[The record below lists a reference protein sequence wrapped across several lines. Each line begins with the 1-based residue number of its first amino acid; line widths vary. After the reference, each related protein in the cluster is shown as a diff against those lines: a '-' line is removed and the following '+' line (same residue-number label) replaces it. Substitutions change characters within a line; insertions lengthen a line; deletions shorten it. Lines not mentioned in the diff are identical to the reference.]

1 MRSLTWNH
9 VAGVFD
15 VMALAFLITE
25 QLIGATI
32 LANLILIVLAGVALA
47 AALLFGVVGWLQYR
61 NRAAVVILAMS
72 VVLTLYLVLR
82 CTFFRVPAGYGP

>member
-9 VAGVFD
+9 VAGGFN

-25 QLIGATI
+25 QLIGETI
-32 LANLILIVLAGVALA
+32 LANLILIVLAGMALA

-61 NRAAVVILAMS
+61 NRVARVTLAMS
-72 VVLTLYLVLR
+72 LVLTLYLVIR
-82 CTFFRVPAGYGP
+82 CTFFQVPAGYGP